1 MQSAFFV
8 LPNQYISPPPGCQQ
22 RFFVFLNNF
31 QVPRQEYPCTH
42 ESGKEVSLM
51 ENRNNQNEREQNQ
64 QNNQKEQRQN
74 QKENR
79 K

>member
-1 MQSAFFV
+1 M
-8 LPNQYISPPPGCQQ
+8 LG
-22 RFFVFLNNF
+22 VFLNNF
-31 QVPRQEYPCTH
+31 QVPWQEYPCTH

>member
-1 MQSAFFV
+1 VSSSRRDA
-8 LPNQYISPPPGCQQ
+8 GA
-22 RFFVFLNNF
+22 
-31 QVPRQEYPCTH
+31 
-42 ESGKEVSLM
+42 SGRLEDTLWGRKEVFSM

>member
-1 MQSAFFV
+1 MNSLEGVFKPA
-8 LPNQYISPPPGCQQ
+8 GRKAAG
-22 RFFVFLNNF
+22 RFGNAL
-31 QVPRQEYPCTH
+31 R
-42 ESGKEVSLM
+42 SGKEVFSM

>member
-8 LPNQYISPPPGCQQ
+8 LPIQYTSLPPGCQQ
-22 RFFVFLNNF
+22 RFFVFLYNF
-31 QVPRQEYPCTH
+31 LVPWQEYPCTH

-51 ENRNNQNEREQNQ
+51 ENRNNNQNEQNQ

>member
-1 MQSAFFV
+1 MQPAFFV
-8 LPNQYISPPPGCQQ
+8 LPSQYTSPPPLCQQ
-22 RFFVFLNNF
+22 RFFIFLNNF
-31 QVPRQEYPCTH
+31 LSPRQKYLCTH
-42 ESGKEVSLM
+42 ESGKEVCLM

>member
-1 MQSAFFV
+1 MS
-8 LPNQYISPPPGCQQ
+8 
-22 RFFVFLNNF
+22 
-31 QVPRQEYPCTH
+31 
-42 ESGKEVSLM
+42 SGRRGGGMSGRPEDTLWSRKEVFSM

-64 QNNQKEQRQN
+64 QNSQKEQRQN